1 MSQSELIGNSD
12 TAIGKEENQLAS
24 KKNNENK
31 NRAGKLPSTT
41 IHVRMKT

>member
-12 TAIGKEENQLAS
+12 TAIGKEENQLTS
-24 KKNNENK
+24 KKNENK
-31 NRAGKLPSTT
+31 NRAGKLPRTT